1 MNDCIVVSTRTLTE
15 MELANENHFVL
26 PPEAWAAFVKA
37 LDAPPRVPAGLTH
50 LFSRAPVAESR

>member
-1 MNDCIVVSTRTLTE
+1 

-37 LDAPPRVPAGLTH
+37 FDAPPRVPAGLTH